1 MFERGQGFAEYVSPD
16 TYIIMKAYKFE
27 DFQVGMMVIN
37 GHQVEVAEC
46 YGRGVKM
53 NTACLKASVD
63 GGAAKIYRV
72 AQLCEACGVDYA
84 STRTG
89 RTSGTKVV
97 STKTEEERIEAKAR
111 LAYKDATKGLE
122 AMEAAG
128 LLSGEALTKAKKEL
142 TAKIKAEQERLTA
155 EAVAEK
161 AKKAEEAATKKAKKA
176 GAKKVGKICE
186 LLDTFSASELKI
198 LLKAYISTREDAKA
212 IMEVVIKTEE
222 LSDARREELGQMY
235 GFNE

>member
-1 MFERGQGFAEYVSPD
+1 MLERGQGFAEYVSPD

-89 RTSGTKVV
+89 KASGTKVV

-161 AKKAEEAATKKAKKA
+161 AKKAEEAKAKKA
-176 GAKKVGKICE
+176 
-186 LLDTFSASELKI
+186 
-198 LLKAYISTREDAKA
+198 AKA
-212 IMEVVIKTEE
+212 AASKFEKAAKALDALTVAE
-222 LSDARREELGQMY
+222 LMDFLRKYQDNRLAE
-235 GFNE
+235 